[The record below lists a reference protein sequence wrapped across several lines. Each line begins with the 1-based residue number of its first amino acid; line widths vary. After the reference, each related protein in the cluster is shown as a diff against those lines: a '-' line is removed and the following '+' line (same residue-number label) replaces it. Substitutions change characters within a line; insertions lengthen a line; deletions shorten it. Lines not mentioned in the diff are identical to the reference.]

1 MWINVTILFFQA
13 AFFIMQYLIH
23 SIGIVSSPYTQKFG
37 IPRQP
42 QLVPAAKICI
52 TLNPEFSLDSV
63 RGLGGFEYIWVQ
75 FLFHDA
81 LAEGWAE
88 MVRPP
93 RLGGKKKMGVFATR
107 SPHRPNHIGLSLL
120 QLDYVDNING
130 RVKIW
135 CNGGDLLDGTPVL
148 DIKPYIPFIEAKP
161 DAKAGFVSG
170 APELLNI
177 TWLPENLPAKLSTEH
192 RQLIEQSL
200 AQDPRP
206 AYQNLPERIY
216 GTTIAGFEVKFRIED
231 KHVVILSVVSLN

>member
-42 QLVPAAKICI
+42 QLVPTAKICI
-52 TLNPEFSLDSV
+52 TLNPKFSLDSV

-216 GTTIAGFEVKFRIED
+216 GAAIAGFEVKFRIED
-231 KHVVILSVVSLN
+231 KQVVILSVMSLN

>member
-1 MWINVTILFFQA
+1 
-13 AFFIMQYLIH
+13 MQHLIH

-52 TLNPEFSLDSV
+52 TLNPEFSMDCV
-63 RGLGGFEYIWVQ
+63 RGLDGFDYIWVQ

-81 LAEGWAE
+81 ISEGWSE

-120 QLDYVDNING
+120 QLERVDNLNG
-130 RVKIW
+130 RVQIW

-148 DIKPYIPFIEAKP
+148 DIKPYIPFVEAKP
-161 DAKAGFVSG
+161 DAQAGFVSG
-170 APELLNI
+170 APEQLAI
-177 TWLPENLPAKLSTEH
+177 EWQPESGVTNLSTEI
-192 RQLIEQSL
+192 RNLIEQSL

-206 AYQNLPERIY
+206 AYQNIPERVY
-216 GTTIAGFEVKFRIED
+216 GMEIAGLDVKFRIVD
-231 KHVVILSVVSLN
+231 NTVLVLSCK